1 MHTLLTLAL
10 AASFALAPD
19 DPEPIREPDRVV
31 AAKKTFVDMTEA
43 EIRGVVVKPTTEY
56 LHGRTRVKFRNLIE
70 LRATF
75 RPELAAS
82 VGTLR

>member
-1 MHTLLTLAL
+1 MSTLLA
-10 AASFALAPD
+10 FALASSFLLAPD
-19 DPEPIREPDRVV
+19 EPAVAQEPDRVV

-43 EIRGVVVKPTTEY
+43 DVRGVVVRPTGEY
-56 LHGRTRVKFRNLIE
+56 VRARTRVKFRNLIE

-75 RPELAAS
+75 RPELVSS

>member
-1 MHTLLTLAL
+1 MHTLVALAL

-19 DPEPIREPDRVV
+19 DPAPTHEPDRVV
-31 AAKKTFVDMTEA
+31 AATKTFVDMTEA

-75 RPELAAS
+75 RPELASS
-82 VGTLR
+82 VGALR

>member
-1 MHTLLTLAL
+1 MHTLLALAL
-10 AASFALAPD
+10 TSSFALAPD
-19 DPEPIREPDRVV
+19 DPGMTREPDRVV
-31 AAKKTFVDMTEA
+31 AAKKSFVDMTEA
-43 EIRGVVVKPTTEY
+43 EVRGIVVRPSGEF
-56 LHGRTRVKFRNLIE
+56 LRARTRVKFRNLIE

>member
-1 MHTLLTLAL
+1 MQIVLALAL

-31 AAKKTFVDMTEA
+31 AAKKTFVDMTDA

-56 LHGRTRVKFRNLIE
+56 LHGRTRVKFRNLIA

>member
-1 MHTLLTLAL
+1 MHTLVALAL

-31 AAKKTFVDMTEA
+31 AAPKTFIDMSEA
-43 EIRGVVVKPTTEY
+43 EVRGVVVRPAGEFVR
-56 LHGRTRVKFRNLIE
+56 GRSRVKFRNLIE
-70 LRATF
+70 LRSTF
-75 RPELAAS
+75 RPELASS